1 MSLRTGCW
9 KVSLLERPNQRA
21 RQVLAPATLAGLL
34 TLVLQGPVQAQPTPP
49 AGATAPQPGRLSDL
63 EEQLRRTAPRREGEA
78 TGTQIDRLQLDESA
92 RPRPENQAGA
102 MTFVLNTLQVLGNT
116 ALAQAEIAEQVRS
129 FVGKPVTGAD
139 LQEMAARITRL
150 YVARGFVTSR
160 CVVPAQQV
168 VNGAVTLQ
176 IEEDKLGNVVLSG
189 ASSYRFDLKIFQ
201 DQVND
206 LRGKIINGPE
216 LEARLRLVAR
226 VPGARVQ
233 PTLRKSAFGVTDLV
247 LELSNLDDMGVV
259 GFSNDGTKL
268 TSQNRLSINKTF
280 NNISGAS
287 DVLSL
292 SATVAP
298 ETQYFGGVNAV
309 YQLPI
314 GGRGGKLT
322 FTGAGLYYR
331 LDPAAVGNNS
341 VRYEGGSRS
350 LDFSYEQPFRSA
362 PLKGNALWFV
372 GFESRNVKAATVYNT
387 VFDQP
392 AGYRYVDTEDKLFL
406 LTGGMKYERL
416 DDAFGQR
423 GQTLL
428 SLTAKRA
435 MPGWFGSMDIDTIN
449 NKKENLAAAL
459 EPIKGPIGD
468 VRGLEPDFLKVIA
481 SAGRVQSLPWAL
493 TLQTSVDLEWSSA
506 LKLPQSYEFAGADN
520 GSKGARFNLLMQR
533 PLGSTGANLGLGY
546 VHAYAVSYFRDAAGG
561 GTPACQTAP
570 GVYEAKSIGRNE
582 CSSGNPYL
590 TLSYRSKSVFGDFTY
605 SKLPYFAANQQ
616 KLKVNLGVF
625 W

>member
-1 MSLRTGCW
+1 M
-9 KVSLLERPNQRA
+9 RA
-21 RQVLAPATLAGLL
+21 GAALCLPALVAVAALVGPTLA
-34 TLVLQGPVQAQPTPP
+34 QAQAQPAPP
-49 AGATAPQPGRLSDL
+49 TGVTTPQPGRLSDL

-129 FVGKPVTGAD
+129 YVGKPVTGAD

-176 IEEDKLGNVVLSG
+176 IEEDKLGSVVLSG

-233 PTLRKSAFGVTDLV
+233 PTLRKTAFGVTDLV

-259 GFSNDGTKL
+259 GFSNDGTQL
-268 TSQNRLSINKTF
+268 TSQNRVSVAKTF

-287 DVLSL
+287 DVLNL

-322 FTGAGLYYR
+322 FAGAGLYYR
-331 LDPAAVGNNS
+331 LDPAAVGNNAI
-341 VRYEGGSRS
+341 RYEGGSRS
-350 LDFSYEQPFRSA
+350 LDVNYEQPFRSA

-372 GFESRNVKAATVYNT
+372 GFENRNVKAATVYNT
-387 VFDQP
+387 VFDKP
-392 AGYRYVDTEDKLFL
+392 AGYRYVDTEDKLFV
-406 LTGGMKYERL
+406 LTGGLKYERL
-416 DDAFGQR
+416 DSAFGQR
-423 GQTLL
+423 GQTLVA
-428 SLTAKRA
+428 LTAKRA

-468 VRGLEPDFLKVIA
+468 VRGLEPDFLKVMA
-481 SAGRVQSLPWAL
+481 SIGRVQTLPWSISM
-493 TLQTSVDLEWSSA
+493 QTSLDVEWSSA

-520 GSKGARFNLLMQR
+520 GSKGARFSLLAQR
-533 PLGSTGANLGLGY
+533 PLGNTGANVGLGY
-546 VHAYAVSYFRDAAGG
+546 LHAYAISYYRDAAGG

-570 GVYEAKSIGRNE
+570 GVFEAKSAGRNQ
-582 CSSGNPYL
+582 CSAGNPYL
-590 TLSYRSKSVFGDFTY
+590 TLSYRNKRIYSDFTY

>member
-1 MSLRTGCW
+1 MAQG
-9 KVSLLERPNQRA
+9 VA
-21 RQVLAPATLAGLL
+21 AAALL
-34 TLVLQGPVQAQPTPP
+34 TGVAAAQAQTTPAP
-49 AGATAPQPGRLSDL
+49 PPGVNTPQPGRLSDL
-63 EEQLRRTAPRREGEA
+63 EEQLRRAAPRREGDG

-116 ALAQAEIAEQVRS
+116 ALDQSEIADQVRS
-129 FVGKPVTGAD
+129 YVGRPVTGAD

-150 YVARGFVTSR
+150 YVQRGFVTSR

-176 IEEDKLGNVVLSG
+176 IEEDKLGSVVLSG

-259 GFSNDGTKL
+259 AASNDGSSL
-268 TSQNRLSINKTF
+268 TSQNRLSIFKTF

-292 SATVAP
+292 SAVVAP
-298 ETQYFGGVNAV
+298 DTQYFGGVNAQ

-322 FTGAGLYYR
+322 FVGAGLYYR
-331 LDPAAVGNNS
+331 LDPAALGTTGQFI
-341 VRYEGGSRS
+341 RYEGGSRS
-350 LDFSYEQPFRSA
+350 LDANYEQPFRSA
-362 PLKGNALWFV
+362 PFKGNALWFV
-372 GFESRNVKAATVYNT
+372 GFENRNVKAATVYRT
-387 VFDQP
+387 AFDKP
-392 AGYRYVDTEDKLFL
+392 AGYRYVDTEDKLFV
-406 LTGGMKYERL
+406 LTTGVKYERL

-423 GQTLL
+423 GQTGLA
-428 SLTAKRA
+428 LTAKRA
-435 MPGWFGSMDIDTIN
+435 MPGWFGAMDIDTIN
-449 NKKENLAAAL
+449 NKLENIAAKV
-459 EPIKGPIGD
+459 EPVTGPIGD
-468 VRGLEPDFLKVIA
+468 VRGMEPDFLKLIV
-481 SAGRVQSLPWAL
+481 SAGRLQTLPWAV
-493 TLQTSVDLEWSSA
+493 TMQGTVDVEWSSA
-506 LKLPQSYEFAGADN
+506 KRLPQSYEFAGADN
-520 GSKGARFNLLMQR
+520 GSRGMRVNLVAQR
-533 PLGSTGANLGLGY
+533 PLGNSGVNLGAGY
-546 VHAYAVSYFRDAAGG
+546 AWAKAISYYRDQV
-561 GTPACQTAP
+561 PACQTAP
-570 GVYEAKSIGRNE
+570 GVFEAKSIGRNE
-582 CSSGNPYL
+582 CSAGNPFI

>member
-1 MSLRTGCW
+1 MRSVLMSRLQQPCLHALMAQG
-9 KVSLLERPNQRA
+9 VA
-21 RQVLAPATLAGLL
+21 AAALL
-34 TLVLQGPVQAQPTPP
+34 TGVAAAQAQTTPAP
-49 AGATAPQPGRLSDL
+49 PPGVNTPQPGRLSDL
-63 EEQLRRTAPRREGEA
+63 EEQLRRAAPRREGDG

-116 ALAQAEIAEQVRS
+116 ALDQSEIADQVRS
-129 FVGKPVTGAD
+129 YVGKPVTGAD

-150 YVARGFVTSR
+150 YVQRGFVTSR

-176 IEEDKLGNVVLSG
+176 IEEDKLGSVVLSG

-259 GFSNDGTKL
+259 AASNDGSSL
-268 TSQNRLSINKTF
+268 TSQNRLSIFKTF

-292 SATVAP
+292 SAVVAP
-298 ETQYFGGVNAV
+298 DTQYFGGVNAQ

-322 FTGAGLYYR
+322 FVGAGLYYR
-331 LDPAAVGNNS
+331 LDPAALGTTGQFI
-341 VRYEGGSRS
+341 RYEGGSRS
-350 LDFSYEQPFRSA
+350 LDANYEQPFRSA
-362 PLKGNALWFV
+362 PFKGNALWFV
-372 GFESRNVKAATVYNT
+372 GFENRNVKAATVYRT
-387 VFDQP
+387 AFDKP
-392 AGYRYVDTEDKLFL
+392 AGYRYVDTEDKLFV
-406 LTGGMKYERL
+406 LTTGVKYERL

-423 GQTLL
+423 GQTGLA
-428 SLTAKRA
+428 LTAKRA
-435 MPGWFGSMDIDTIN
+435 MPGWFGAMDIDTIN
-449 NKKENLAAAL
+449 NKLENIAAKV
-459 EPIKGPIGD
+459 EPVTGPIGD
-468 VRGLEPDFLKVIA
+468 VRGMEPDFLKLIV
-481 SAGRVQSLPWAL
+481 SAGRVQTLPWAV
-493 TLQTSVDLEWSSA
+493 TVQGTVDVEWSSA
-506 LKLPQSYEFAGADN
+506 KRLPQSYEFAGADN
-520 GSKGARFNLLMQR
+520 GSRGMRVNLVAQR
-533 PLGSTGANLGLGY
+533 PLGNSGVNLGAGY
-546 VHAYAVSYFRDAAGG
+546 AWAKAISYYRDQI
-561 GTPACQTAP
+561 PACQTAP
-570 GVYEAKSIGRNE
+570 GVFAAKSIGRNE
-582 CSSGNPYL
+582 CSAGNPFV

>member
-1 MSLRTGCW
+1 MYQ
-9 KVSLLERPNQRA
+9 VQQRVPGRKA
-21 RQVLAPATLAGLL
+21 AASHSGLVAPALLGLFV
-34 TLVLQGPVQAQPTPP
+34 LVSSQQAHAQPARPP
-49 AGATAPQPGRLSDL
+49 GLNDPQPGRLSDL
-63 EEQLRRTAPRREGEA
+63 EEQLRRSAPSREGEGA
-78 TGTQIDRLQLDESA
+78 GTQIDRLRLDESA

-116 ALAQAEIAEQVRS
+116 ALAQEEIADQVRS
-129 FVGKPVTGAD
+129 YVGKPVTGAD

-176 IEEDKLGNVVLSG
+176 IEEDKLGSVVLSG

-247 LELSNLDDMGVV
+247 LELSTLDDMGVV
-259 GFSNDGTKL
+259 SLSNDGTKL
-268 TSQNRLSINKTF
+268 TSQNRVSVSKVF

-287 DVLSL
+287 DVLSI

-298 ETQYFGGVNAV
+298 ETQFFGGVNAV

-322 FTGAGLYYR
+322 FAGSSLYYR
-331 LDPAAVGNNS
+331 LDPAAVGNNAI
-341 VRYEGGSRS
+341 RYEGGSRA
-350 LDFSYEQPFRSA
+350 LDFNYEQPFRSA
-362 PLKGNALWFV
+362 PFKGNALWFV
-372 GFESRNVKAATVYNT
+372 GFENRSVKAATVYNT

-406 LTGGMKYERL
+406 VTGGLRYERL
-416 DDAFGQR
+416 DDAFGRR

-428 SLTAKRA
+428 ALTAKRA
-435 MPGWFGSMDIDTIN
+435 MPGWFGSMDTDTIN
-449 NKKENLAAAL
+449 NKRENIAAAK

-481 SAGRVQSLPWAL
+481 SAGRVQTLPWSVAL
-493 TLQTSVDLEWSSA
+493 QGSVDVEWSSA
-506 LKLPQSYEFAGADN
+506 KKLPQSYEFAGADN
-520 GSKGARFNLLMQR
+520 GARGMRLNLLAQR
-533 PLGSTGANLGLGY
+533 PLGNTGATIGLGY
-546 VHAYAVSYFRDAAGG
+546 VHAQAISYFRDAAGG
-561 GTPACQTAP
+561 GTPACQTSP

-582 CSSGNPYL
+582 CSAGHPYL
-590 TLSYRSKSVFGDFTY
+590 MLSYRSKSLYGDFTY
-605 SKLPYFAANQQ
+605 SKLPYFASNQQ